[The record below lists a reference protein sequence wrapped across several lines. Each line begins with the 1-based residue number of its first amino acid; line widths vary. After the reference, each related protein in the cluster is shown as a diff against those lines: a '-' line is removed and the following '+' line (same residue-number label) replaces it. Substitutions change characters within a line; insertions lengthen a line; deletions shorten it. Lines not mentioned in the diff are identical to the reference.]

1 MSEFL
6 TPIISQIIELLK
18 QYGFLSGCFIIVLES
33 MIPILPLGVFVAFNF
48 SAFGIFWGFILS
60 YVSTIIGCLIAYF
73 LSNKMLGIY
82 INKKSKEHQKLE
94 KIITKLKKIR
104 FPNLVLIIALPF
116 TPAFLVNISAGI
128 IKMDLK
134 KFILALAIGKISIVY
149 FWGMVGK
156 SLIDSLGDVKTV
168 FLILM
173 SLGFSYLLSRLISKK
188 MNLE

>member
-1 MSEFL
+1 
-6 TPIISQIIELLK
+6 
-18 QYGFLSGCFIIVLES
+18 
-33 MIPILPLGVFVAFNF
+33 
-48 SAFGIFWGFILS
+48 
-60 YVSTIIGCLIAYF
+60 
-73 LSNKMLGIY
+73 
-82 INKKSKEHQKLE
+82 
-94 KIITKLKKIR
+94 
-104 FPNLVLIIALPF
+104 
-116 TPAFLVNISAGI
+116 
-128 IKMDLK
+128 MDLK